1 MFRWQYYDKD
11 LCLSFSHFPCH
22 WICGLFFPQFLVS
35 RKIRTLDSNLFKF
48 QVSSMSHTALH
59 ANVSWFKNV
68 ELKEQLLEVPELY
81 EGGLVKKARR
91 IHL

>member
-1 MFRWQYYDKD
+1 
-11 LCLSFSHFPCH
+11 
-22 WICGLFFPQFLVS
+22 
-35 RKIRTLDSNLFKF
+35 
-48 QVSSMSHTALH
+48 MSHTALH